1 MAVTKIWDIKARLS
15 APIDYVQNEKK
26 TENPNFTKEQMQSL
40 GDVMSYAE
48 NEEKTE
54 KHFYVT
60 GINCNPQTARDQF
73 ITVKQQFDKEGGI
86 VAFHGYQSFAPNEAS
101 PDIAH
106 EIGVKLAKELWG
118 DKFQVIVATH
128 LNTKC
133 LHNHFVLNSVS
144 FRDGKRYHD
153 CKSTY
158 FGQMRKASDRL
169 CKEYGLTVVEK
180 PQRNK
185 DPSYLHRSDTTGMPT
200 RYNVARTAID
210 EAISKSCNMRE
221 VEQHLKEMG
230 YKTQFNSSRK
240 YWTVTPLGWNK
251 PIRIARLGEE
261 YTNERIYERVISN
274 PSSVRLTTFQSKQVK
289 VRQYVLVTRKDK
301 INKVGGL
308 RGLYLKYCY
317 ELGYLPKYKQSHART
332 HYLLRDDLMK
342 LDLLSKEI
350 QLISRQGFETTEDV
364 SKHKMILQ
372 SKIAELTNSR
382 ADLRNVMRRKI
393 PEKDR
398 DEIKTKIY
406 QISKELK
413 NLRYEVKLCSNIAE
427 RSGSMN
433 EKIEKVEAEK
443 NKEREMIKR

>member
-144 FRDGKRYHD
+144 FRDGKD
-153 CKSTY
+153 C
-158 FGQMRKASDRL
+158 
-169 CKEYGLTVVEK
+169 V
-180 PQRNK
+180 
-185 DPSYLHRSDTTGMPT
+185 
-200 RYNVARTAID
+200 
-210 EAISKSCNMRE
+210 
-221 VEQHLKEMG
+221 
-230 YKTQFNSSRK
+230 
-240 YWTVTPLGWNK
+240 
-251 PIRIARLGEE
+251 RIM
-261 YTNERIYERVISN
+261 V
-274 PSSVRLTTFQSKQVK
+274 
-289 VRQYVLVTRKDK
+289 
-301 INKVGGL
+301 
-308 RGLYLKYCY
+308 
-317 ELGYLPKYKQSHART
+317 
-332 HYLLRDDLMK
+332 
-342 LDLLSKEI
+342 
-350 QLISRQGFETTEDV
+350 
-364 SKHKMILQ
+364 
-372 SKIAELTNSR
+372 
-382 ADLRNVMRRKI
+382 
-393 PEKDR
+393 
-398 DEIKTKIY
+398 
-406 QISKELK
+406 
-413 NLRYEVKLCSNIAE
+413 
-427 RSGSMN
+427 
-433 EKIEKVEAEK
+433 
-443 NKEREMIKR
+443 